1 MKIEK
6 SKSESLFFESVKLEL
21 IKNID
26 IYYRFINW
34 VTGEF
39 DLFFKNES
47 KELKIYF
54 PNGFFEIELFSGDRD
69 VIAVIQIKVSGK
81 SRTTCEKI
89 MIQLENIYQHVLLFN
104 KNKTI

>member
-1 MKIEK
+1 MKYLFAFSFFLSLSFQSKLTAQNLFK
-6 SKSESLFFESVKLEL
+6 SFVFQMPLDEAKQVL
-21 IKNID
+21 D
-26 IYYRFINW
+26 
-34 VTGEF
+34 
-39 DLFFKNES
+39 DES